1 MRRRADEI
9 PVTGQPE
16 VTLAQAARD
25 FLARDDLDAGTVRSY
40 GQTLGRL
47 CRSLGGHLPLTALTA
62 DQVTQV
68 FATTWGGAASATW
81 NRHRAAVRS
90 FGAWA
95 ALDDLAAGLD
105 RRGETRPRT
114 ETISADRLDALWQR
128 PGLPLRERTLW
139 RLLHESAAG
148 VSTVLSLNVEDL
160 DLDDRRARVGGTWVS
175 WRSETARLLPRLV
188 AGRTRGPVFL
198 ADRRPGPARTPAP
211 ADLCPET
218 GRRRLSYERAQ
229 YLFKQAT
236 KSLDPAGD
244 GYTLRQL
251 KPLPTRGQD
260 GPATIRALPHS
271 TPLPF
276 QADQA
281 VRRRGSRPRV
291 REQRPGWVSSHCF
304 GRSWAVSTD
313 ARRWA
318 SVRVRWKPE
327 SWCCEGAVTVAVAEH
342 SRQAV
347 PVDRPWR

>member
-1 MRRRADEI
+1 M
-9 PVTGQPE
+9 
-16 VTLAQAARD
+16 
-25 FLARDDLDAGTVRSY
+25 DAGTVRSY

-251 KPLPTRGQD
+251 KPPADARAGRTRDHQ
-260 GPATIRALPHS
+260 GPAPLHASTLPG
-271 TPLPF
+271 
-276 QADQA
+276 
-281 VRRRGSRPRV
+281 GSGGQEAWEPS
-291 REQRPGWVSSHCF
+291 QGS
-304 GRSWAVSTD
+304 
-313 ARRWA
+313 
-318 SVRVRWKPE
+318 
-327 SWCCEGAVTVAVAEH
+327 
-342 SRQAV
+342 
-347 PVDRPWR
+347 